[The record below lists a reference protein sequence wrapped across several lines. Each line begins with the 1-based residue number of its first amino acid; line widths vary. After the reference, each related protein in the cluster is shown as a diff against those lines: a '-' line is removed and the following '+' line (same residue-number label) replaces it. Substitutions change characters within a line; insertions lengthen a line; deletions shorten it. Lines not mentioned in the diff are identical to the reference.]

1 MSSTHVL
8 ELALQVSPAAEKTL
22 LARLEAAR
30 QVYNACLGEAL
41 KRRERLVNNP
51 TYGLARKLSKGKA
64 RAQAFADARQMA
76 CFSEYALHAY
86 AKQFGHSWLGE
97 HLDSL
102 TIQALASR
110 AYRAVHRYGI
120 GQHGRPRFKGYGRLH
135 AVEGKTNASG
145 IRWTGEG
152 VVWSGLALPV
162 IIDPADPLVTHGLA
176 CSVKY
181 VRLVRR
187 QIAGCDRFY
196 AQLVL
201 AGKPYHKDRHP
212 IGQGRV
218 GLDIGP
224 STLAIV
230 GEHAAF
236 LKQFCAALT
245 DRQRQMRRLERQRDR
260 QRRAGNADNYLPNG
274 QIKPGKLDWHKSS
287 RQRRTDARLAELHR
301 QLAAHRQSLHG
312 QLVNDVLALGDQ
324 IYLENLSYRAFQRRF
339 GRSVGADGVCTWR
352 VLQNSYDP
360 SGRVRRDYSW
370 SI

>member
-51 TYGLARKLSKGKA
+51 TYQLARKLSKGKA
-64 RAQAFADARQMA
+64 RTQAFADARDTVG
-76 CFSEYALHAY
+76 FGEYALHAY
-86 AKQFGHSWLGE
+86 AKQFGHADGVCVLQDMPDRDDPIGRLGE

-110 AYRAVHRYGI
+110 AYRAVHRYVI

-152 VVWSGLALPV
+152 VVWSGLALPAL
-162 IIDPADPLVTHGLA
+162 IDWRDPLVTHGLA
-176 CSVKY
+176 CPLKY

-187 QIAGCDRFY
+187 RIAGRDRFY

-201 AGKPYHKDRHP
+201 AGMPFHKPKHP
-212 IGQGRV
+212 LGQGRV
-218 GLDIGP
+218 GLDMPMGSAP
-224 STLAIV
+224 LSLA
-230 GEHAAF
+230 
-236 LKQFCAALT
+236 
-245 DRQRQMRRLERQRDR
+245 
-260 QRRAGNADNYLPNG
+260 
-274 QIKPGKLDWHKSS
+274 
-287 RQRRTDARLAELHR
+287 
-301 QLAAHRQSLHG
+301 
-312 QLVNDVLALGDQ
+312 
-324 IYLENLSYRAFQRRF
+324 
-339 GRSVGADGVCTWR
+339 RS
-352 VLQNSYDP
+352 
-360 SGRVRRDYSW
+360 
-370 SI
+370 